1 MEVFSCKTKIFS
13 GIGAIWEL
21 GQLGCRRVLVV
32 ADPFFHT
39 TDVPEK
45 LQKAAK
51 AEEMAFFYDVIPD
64 PTAELAAKGTAEVQ
78 RIQPDTVIA
87 LGGGSAM
94 DCAKAMVYFSGLP
107 IRLVA
112 IPTTSGSG
120 SEVTDFSVLTHGG
133 AKHPLIDPRLQPEVA
148 ILDGNLLNALPRSLI
163 ADAGFDILAH
173 TVESYV
179 ATGAGAIS
187 RALAKDAF
195 AAAYTALPSSFGGN
209 TGVRQ
214 SIHLA
219 ATMAGIAFS
228 QSGLGLCHAL
238 SHAFGGRFHTAHG
251 RLNAIF
257 LPAVVDANAAA
268 AKEYACL
275 ARGVGLGGSG
285 DTMAVRNLK
294 NALIKLRKELQLPA
308 TLAEAGIS
316 PRQAAEDSLVEAV
329 LADPCCSTNPV
340 RPDGK
345 LVRQVIAQVQGHG

>member
-13 GIGAIWEL
+13 GTGAIWEL

-32 ADPFFHT
+32 ADPFFKA

-45 LQKAAK
+45 LKTAAK
-51 AEEMAFFYDVIPD
+51 AEDVAFFYDVIPD
-64 PTAELAAKGTAEVQ
+64 PTAELAARGTAEVQ
-78 RIQPDTVIA
+78 RFQPDTVIA
-87 LGGGSAM
+87 LGGGSAI

-107 IRLVA
+107 VRLVA

-133 AKHPLIDPRLQPEVA
+133 AKHPLIDPSLQPEVA
-148 ILDGNLLNALPRSLI
+148 ILDGNLLHSLPRSLI

-173 TVESYV
+173 ATESYV
-179 ATGAGAIS
+179 AAGAGAIS
-187 RALAKDAF
+187 RALARDAF
-195 AAAYTALPSSFGGN
+195 AAAYTALPSSFGGS

-257 LPAVVDANAAA
+257 LPAVIDVNDAA

-275 ARGVGLGGSG
+275 ARGVGLGGSA
-285 DTMAVRNLK
+285 DAIAVRNLK
-294 NALIKLRKELQLPA
+294 NALTRLRKELQLPA
-308 TLAEAGIS
+308 TLAEAGID
-316 PRQAAEDSLVEAV
+316 PRQATDDSLIEAV
-329 LADPCCSTNPV
+329 LTDPCCAANPV

-345 LVRQVIAQVQGHG
+345 LVRRVIAQVRGHG